1 MPRLFPVSFLL
12 AASLS
17 GLAACLSGCVVEHTV
32 TPGPGPV
39 QTVCEPPAFTNS
51 HDAYP
56 LYRVAPGVATSFD
69 ATDGR
74 PTYALT
80 AGGGGSFRLVWSDPQ
95 NAPTC
100 FAGLITTDARFSQAA
115 VGYSGH
121 ESIVFNQSNQI
132 AFASIPGSNLDGVD
146 FVVDTEPVF
155 IDAFVDSGTST
166 TIYYTD
172 SGTGVETDTNNANV
186 AAFTS
191 P

>member
-1 MPRLFPVSFLL
+1 MPRLFSVTFALVL
-12 AASLS
+12 AAP
-17 GLAACLSGCVVEHTV
+17 LSGCVVSHPVTV
-32 TPGPGPV
+32 VHPAT
-39 QTVCEPPAFTNS
+39 CNPPAFTNS

-56 LYRVAPGVATSFD
+56 LYNVLPNSSTTFD
-69 ATDGR
+69 PTDGR

-80 AGGGGSFRLVWSDPQ
+80 AAPGGSFRLVWSDPQ

-100 FAGLITTDARFSQAA
+100 FQGLITTDASFSQAA
-115 VGYSGH
+115 VGYSGN
-121 ESIVFNQSNQI
+121 EAITFNQSNQI
-132 AFASIPGSNLDGVD
+132 AFASIPGSGLDGVD
-146 FVVDTEPVF
+146 FVVDTEPVY

-172 SGTGVETDTNNANV
+172 SVTGVETDTNNQNV